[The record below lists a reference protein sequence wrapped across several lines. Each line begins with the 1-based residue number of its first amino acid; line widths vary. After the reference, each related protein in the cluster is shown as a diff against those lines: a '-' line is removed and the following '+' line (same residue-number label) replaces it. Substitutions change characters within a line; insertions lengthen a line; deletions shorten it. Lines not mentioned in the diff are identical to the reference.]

1 MAHHIEAAYDG
12 SDNSFLPPLRT
23 LGFNPKLTMNDSL
36 LVQSYIEAYDL
47 SYPEAL
53 RRIESEVTELRQH
66 LENEGSYELN
76 DICVLALNDEG
87 ALVFTPC
94 EAGILTPALYGL
106 SSFEMKTL
114 DQMKS
119 QSQGQAP
126 GAAPSELVPMTAIPV
141 ATQPLEEREEP
152 RQEEEP
158 AYVIATDEEDEEQ
171 TIEIKMSWVRNAVA
185 IAAAVIAFFL
195 MTTPVINS
203 GEPGKNIGNLHN
215 PVLAGMTPKDT
226 NMEKIDIK
234 PVEAT
239 PIAKTDSAL
248 KADPPKTVP
257 AEQKATVKEGY
268 TIVLAS
274 YITRKNADAF
284 VEQLHRKGFSEAEV
298 FIRKNVTR
306 VILGSFT
313 SEGNAYNRLR
323 TLRDD
328 KDFEEAWVMEI

>member
-76 DICVLALNDEG
+76 DIGVLALNDEG

-158 AYVIATDEEDEEQ
+158 ASVIATDEEDEEQ

-185 IAAAVIAFFL
+185 IAAAVVAFFL